1 MISVILPI
9 YNAETYLDESIDSVL
24 AQSYS
29 NWELILVNDGSTDKS
44 ERIALKYKLKYNRI
58 SYFKQENK
66 GVSSARNLGLSVM
79 KGDFFCFLDADDLLP
94 DKSLE
99 LRLGK
104 LKTDKYDCVDGS
116 INIFNEEIKNITG
129 SYTPRF
135 NGIPIIELVRL
146 TGSCFFGITWLMRN
160 KEDIIPFDESISH
173 GEDLLF
179 LIENYGLSQ
188 FTYTKEIVLYYRK
201 GHNSAMSNLL
211 GLERGYKSIYAKLKL
226 DSQINS
232 MDLSIMKLKVKKFMI
247 LDYLKR
253 LNLVGVLRM
262 IFW

>member
-1 MISVILPI
+1 M
-9 YNAETYLDESIDSVL
+9 
-24 AQSYS
+24 
-29 NWELILVNDGSTDKS
+29 
-44 ERIALKYKLKYNRI
+44 
-58 SYFKQENK
+58 
-66 GVSSARNLGLSVM
+66 
-79 KGDFFCFLDADDLLP
+79 
-94 DKSLE
+94 
-99 LRLGK
+99 
-104 LKTDKYDCVDGS
+104 
-116 INIFNEEIKNITG
+116 
-129 SYTPRF
+129 
-135 NGIPIIELVRL
+135 
-146 TGSCFFGITWLMRN
+146 
-160 KEDIIPFDESISH
+160 
-173 GEDLLF
+173 LF